1 MTNKY
6 SSTNSMILLLALV
19 GCALFLRGPRIHA
32 QQLATLNVTVTDPSG
47 RVVPSAQVT
56 LTNAQTSLVRTQSA
70 DRTGLAV
77 LSALSPGDYRL
88 EVNADGFSQYQQ
100 PLTLTVGQIASLAT
114 QLGVA
119 AVKQTISVSESAAT
133 AVDTDKV
140 ESSQVIRPSQIAD
153 LPIAGRDFIDFV
165 LLTPTANVGRSTA
178 TAAQSPFLE
187 TVLQLSFGG
196 LRETHS
202 SFFGLDGTDYSV
214 SLSGVQRAS
223 PSLDWVQEFRVVDG
237 PYSGDNGRNLGSV
250 VSTITK
256 SGSNQLHGSVY
267 EYLRNNAVDADNLL
281 SAPGL
286 NTLRVN
292 QFGGNLGGPIRHAKT
307 FYFTGYEG
315 QRRAASPTYS
325 TFILGCI
332 DNPGCMG
339 PGTPSINQVKEQ
351 FGLQPEQLGSL
362 LQIDNYDKAIG
373 KITHVFNE
381 RNILNVGY
389 LFSDDRKVNAPTAAP
404 GQGLPSTYRD
414 NPVRDQ
420 TVYANLLHLFSPSW
434 TSETIVDYGTRVFH
448 LTPKGAGFE
457 PTLNVSDTLVSGG
470 FTGSVSYYK
479 EPQFESQE
487 NLTWVHGAH
496 SIKFG
501 GGFEPVWITADTTFF
516 SPGAAI
522 FTPQSFFG
530 AGEFAGPPFGPGTP
544 VQFLFLQPRSY
555 FGQQIPTRPLPFANS
570 LYAGSAA
577 PAFVNST
584 TLKFWHRL
592 ANFYAQDQWKAS
604 PNLSITL
611 GLRYDFD
618 IFPSAADVRVIGKL
632 HPTNYGNVQPRLGV
646 AYALDQNKEVIRA
659 GFGLFTGPWDYSDLM
674 VGWQGA
680 SAFTPM
686 NNPLV
691 PDFTD
696 PENHVVG
703 LGASGVV
710 GVSGPFLASQAF
722 RSFTAGGVYPS
733 PSILQQFP
741 LGYVQLKFPNPYAEQ
756 ASLELESSLGRG
768 WILTTGYQ
776 YIHGL
781 KMPVYLSVNGQPSGN
796 LPDGRQAFTP
806 ADPRFGFALI
816 ATPTGFSVYNGAV
829 VSVRKNFASHYSVLA
844 NYTYSKSIDIA
855 TDVQLTDTPQNY
867 LDPNG
872 DRAVGDNDIR
882 HRFVLSVLAE
892 SPAEWP
898 VYLRNFKL
906 SMLNTLQSPRYF
918 SILAGFDVNGDGYPF
933 SDRTGTLGRNSY
945 RGAPYYDTD
954 VRLQRVFSLTERL
967 KAVASMEAFNLLNHV
982 NLQNIDQVYGAPD
995 FLGPVPRQYGDNI
1008 GSPANPTFATPNFVS
1023 PARQLQ
1029 ASLRFTF

>member
-1 MTNKY
+1 MTRNLSQKLVLLFALIGA
-6 SSTNSMILLLALV
+6 STLS
-19 GCALFLRGPRIHA
+19 A

-47 RVVPSAQVT
+47 KVVS
-56 LTNAQTSLVRTQSA
+56 NARIRLDSQSTGILRNQST
-70 DRTGLAV
+70 DRAGLAILTA
-77 LSALSPGDYRL
+77 LSAGDYL
-88 EVNADGFSQYQQ
+88 LKVQADGFSDYERS
-100 PLTLTVGQIASLAT
+100 LTLTVGQVAAVSA

-119 AVKQTISVSESAAT
+119 TVKQSVSVSESSST
-133 AVDTDKV
+133 VVDTEKTQT
-140 ESSQVIRPSQIAD
+140 SQVIQPRQIQD
-153 LPIAGRDFIDFV
+153 LPTAGRDFVDFV

-202 SFFGLDGTDYSV
+202 SFFGLDGTDYTV

-237 PYSGDNGRNLGSV
+237 PFAGDNGRNLGSV
-250 VSTITK
+250 VNTITK
-256 SGSNQLHGSVY
+256 SGTNNLHGSLY
-267 EYLRNNAVDADNLL
+267 EYFRNDALDAVNPL

-292 QFGGNLGGPIRHAKT
+292 QFGANVGGPIRRDKT
-307 FYFTGYEG
+307 FYFVGYEG

-325 TFILGCI
+325 TFVLGCLN
-332 DNPGCMG
+332 NPGCMG

-351 FGLQPEQLGSL
+351 FGLQPEQLNSIL
-362 LQIDNYDKAIG
+362 EIDNYDKAIG
-373 KITHVFNE
+373 RITQVFNE

-389 LFSDDRKVNAPTAAP
+389 LFSDDRKENAPTAAP

-420 TVYANLLHLFSPSW
+420 TVFGNYLHIFSPAW
-434 TSETIVDYGTRVFH
+434 TSETIIDYGDRVFH

-457 PTLNVSDTLVSGG
+457 PTLDVSDTLVSGG
-470 FTGSVSYYK
+470 FTGSVSYYH
-479 EPQFESQE
+479 EPSFEAQE
-487 NLTWVHGAH
+487 NMTYVRGAH
-496 SIKFG
+496 SFKFG
-501 GGFEPVWITADTTFF
+501 GGFEPVWIAADTTFF

-555 FGQQIPTRPLPFANS
+555 FGQQIPARPLPFAGS

-577 PAFVNST
+577 PDFVNST
-584 TLKFWHRL
+584 SMNFWHRL
-592 ANFYAQDQWKAS
+592 ANFYGQDQWKAT
-604 PNLSITL
+604 PNLSLTF

-618 IFPSAADVRVIGKL
+618 VFPSASDVRVIG
-632 HPTNYGNVQPRLGV
+632 PMNATNYGNVQPRVGV
-646 AYALDQNKEVIRA
+646 AYALHGGKQVIRA
-659 GFGLFTGPWDYSDLM
+659 GFGYFTGPWDYSDLM

-691 PDFTD
+691 PDFNT
-696 PENHVVG
+696 PNGVVG
-703 LGASGVV
+703 LGASGIV

-722 RSFTAGGVYPS
+722 RSFTSSGAYPS
-733 PSILQQFP
+733 PGVLQQFP
-741 LGYVQLKFPNPYAEQ
+741 LGYVARKFSNPYAEQ
-756 ASLELESSLGRG
+756 ASLELESQLGGG
-768 WILTTGYQ
+768 WVLTVGYQ
-776 YIHGL
+776 YVHAVDL
-781 KMPVYLSVNGQPSGN
+781 PVYYSVNGLPDGN

-816 ATPTGFSVYNGAV
+816 ATPTGFSIYNGGI
-829 VSVRKNFASHYSVLA
+829 VSVRKNFARHYSVLA

-882 HRFVLSVLAE
+882 NRAVLSFLAE

-898 VYLRNFKL
+898 MLLRNFKL
-906 SMLNTLQSPRYF
+906 SMLNTLQTPRYY
-918 SILAGFDVNGDGYPF
+918 SILAGFDVNGDGFPF
-933 SDRTGTLGRNSY
+933 SDRTGTVGRNSY
-945 RGAPYYDTD
+945 RGASYCDSD
-954 VRLQRVFSLTERL
+954 IRLQRIFHISERFTTE
-967 KAVASMEAFNLLNHV
+967 ASMEAFNLFNHTNV
-982 NLQNIDQVYGAPD
+982 QNIDQVYGAPD
-995 FLGPVPRQYGDNI
+995 FLGPIPRQYGDHI
-1008 GSPANPTFATPNFVS
+1008 GSPANPTFATPNFTG

-1029 ASLRFTF
+1029 ASLRVNF